1 MPKRPLAP
9 RFITKLDDYL
19 LKNRPDT
26 WSTRAHLVLYYTIM
40 YALGLAALCFVIP
53 DNPLR
58 DSFTG
63 YWVMAQSV
71 LVIVAIILWIVYLVR
86 FNTFKSYGIT
96 YGGDRLKTYF
106 SFFLAIICMIGTV
119 FIPPVVETYKAM
131 IHYSPSQIVE
141 DMDEMNV
148 LLARLSKD
156 EYPAEVTVDTIYV
169 VNQTSTYNY
178 NPNNSS
184 YTWNDSLG
192 AYVKGP
198 IYMTREELKWTL
210 SDQDSVVWIN
220 NDKLIRFQVTSLS
233 FLSHYKADEDGDVKP
248 LTSFEIY
255 NRVYKSGSATDKQ
268 TLERQFYEVSQKYRD
283 PHNEDDY
290 YWNYNTD
297 AYSVISSKYNVGQV
311 NSGISNILQR
321 YYRWDEEEIIISYH
335 VIYYIGM
342 FLGLCLFIFR
352 HSTIRTFFL
361 SVLTGIVLAILTGIM
376 GAFFEWD
383 EDGAIAA
390 AYVYFAF
397 FFIFSLTTV
406 NWKIRSVFTGIALN
420 LAVVCTPFLPFLGV
434 AWYYA
439 NDNYYS
445 DYYYTYGYGYD
456 DSYQQ
461 YRDTMNMH
469 YWLSELFGFLILL
482 VLIETVYKWM
492 YRRWFAAPEE

>member
-26 WSTRAHLVLYYTIM
+26 WTTRVHLVIYYTLL
-40 YALGLAALCFVIP
+40 YAIGLSILCFVIP

-58 DSFTG
+58 TSFTG
-63 YWVMAQSV
+63 YWITSQSV
-71 LVIVAIILWIVYLVR
+71 LVIVAIILWVVYLVR

-106 SFFLAIICMIGTV
+106 SFFLAIILMIGTV
-119 FIPPVVETYKAM
+119 FIPPVVETYKTM
-131 IHYSPSQIVE
+131 IHYSPAQIVE
-141 DMDEMNV
+141 DMDEMNI
-148 LLARLSKD
+148 LLARLTKE

-169 VNQTSTYNY
+169 VGAGGVPYAA
-178 NPNNSS
+178 NNGS

-192 AYVKGP
+192 AYTKGP
-198 IYMTREELKWTL
+198 VYMTREELKWTL
-210 SDQDSVVWIN
+210 SEQDSVVWLN
-220 NDKLIRFQVTSLS
+220 TDKLIRFQVTGLT
-233 FLSHYKADEDGDVKP
+233 FLSHYDADADEDVKP

-255 NRVYKSGSATDKQ
+255 NRVYKSGSVNDIQ
-268 TLERQFYEVSQKYRD
+268 MLERKFYEVSQKYRD

-297 AYSVISSKYNVGQV
+297 SYSVISSRYKVGQV
-311 NSGISNILQR
+311 NSGLSNILER
-321 YYRWDEEEIIISYH
+321 YYRWEEEEIVITYH

-342 FLGLCLFIFR
+342 FLGLCLFVFR
-352 HSTIRTFFL
+352 HSTRRTFFL
-361 SVLTGIVLAILTGIM
+361 SVLAGIILAIITGIL
-376 GAFFEWD
+376 GAFFEWR
-383 EDGAIAA
+383 EDGFLASAF
-390 AYVYFAF
+390 VYFAF
-397 FFIFSLTTV
+397 FFVFAISTV
-406 NWKIRSVFTGIALN
+406 NWKVRSVFTGIALN

-434 AWYYA
+434 VWYYA
-439 NDNYYS
+439 ND
-445 DYYYTYGYGYD
+445 DYYADYIYDYGGYD
-456 DSYQQ
+456 QSYQD

-492 YRRWFAAPEE
+492 YRKWFAAPEE

>member
-26 WSTRAHLVLYYTIM
+26 WTTRAHLVLYYTIM
-40 YALGLAALCFVIP
+40 YALGLGVLCFVIP

-63 YWVMAQSV
+63 YWVTSQSV
-71 LVIVAIILWIVYLVR
+71 LVVVAIILWIVYLVR

-96 YGGDRLKTYF
+96 YAGDRLKNYI
-106 SFFLAIICMIGTV
+106 SFFIVIIFMISTV

-131 IHYSPSQIVE
+131 IHYSPTQIVE
-141 DMDEMNV
+141 DMDEMNI
-148 LLARLSKD
+148 LLARLSKE
-156 EYPAEVTVDTIYV
+156 EYPAEVTVDTIYI
-169 VNQTSTYNY
+169 VNANSTYNY
-178 NPNNSS
+178 NPTNGS

-198 IYMTREELKWTL
+198 IYMTQDELKWTL
-210 SDQDSVVWIN
+210 SDQDSVVWITT
-220 NDKLIRFQVTSLS
+220 DKLIRFQVTGLT
-233 FLSHYKADEDGDVKP
+233 FLSNYKADEDDDVKP

-255 NRVYKSGSATDKQ
+255 NRVYKSGTANDKQ
-268 TLERQFYEVSQKYRD
+268 TLERRFYEVSQKYRD

-297 AYSVISSKYNVGQV
+297 AYSIISSKYNVGQV
-311 NSGISNILQR
+311 NSGVSNILSR
-321 YYRWDEEEIIISYH
+321 YYRWDEEGIVIAYH

-361 SVLTGIVLAILTGIM
+361 SILTGIVLAIVTGII
-376 GAFFEWD
+376 GAFFDWQ
-383 EDGAIAA
+383 EDGFLAA

-397 FFIFSLTTV
+397 FFIFAITTV

-420 LAVVCTPFLPFLGV
+420 LAVVFTPFLPFLGV
-434 AWYYA
+434 VWYYA
-439 NDNYYS
+439 GRSYQYY
-445 DYYYTYGYGYD
+445 DIYGYN

-461 YRDTMNMH
+461 YRDTQNLH

-492 YRRWFAAPEE
+492 YRKWFAAPEE